1 MCEIIGVQPKQFTTP
16 DGVLIQGWN
25 VWYSE
30 ARRGVDGVV
39 SERVFVS
46 DRVSNASNFI
56 PHVGDVVLS
65 FAYNKFGKLSLIITE

>member
-1 MCEIIGVQPKQFTTP
+1 MCEIIGVQPQQFTTQ

-25 VWYSE
+25 VWYTE
-30 ARRGVDGVV
+30 PRKGVDGVV
-39 SERVFVS
+39 SDRVFVS

-56 PHVGDVVLS
+56 PHVGDVVHS